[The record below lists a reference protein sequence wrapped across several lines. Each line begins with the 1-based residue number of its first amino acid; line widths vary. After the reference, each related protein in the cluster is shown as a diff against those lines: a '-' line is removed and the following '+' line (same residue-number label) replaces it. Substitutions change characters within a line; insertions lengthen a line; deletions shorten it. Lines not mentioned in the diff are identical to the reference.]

1 MLPLKMHDFETFVV
15 VSCNMVISGPEMAVG
30 QAGTV
35 KDGEGWVKDEMFHR
49 NKLFLN
55 LLSTKVKD
63 WNIFFEFGR
72 V

>member
-1 MLPLKMHDFETFVV
+1 MGCYDFGATDRRRMGE
-15 VSCNMVISGPEMAVG
+15 GRA
-30 QAGTV
+30 

-63 WNIFFEFGR
+63 
-72 V
+72 